1 MKNEIEITT
10 TVENEHVDEARLTD
24 LINWI
29 LADEKC
35 SESWHISIIFVD
47 DGFIVELNKKFLQKS
62 GPTDIISFNLTDS
75 SEQPEGEVYISV
87 DTAKKSAQEYN
98 VELNNELYRLTAHG
112 VYHLLGYDDATQSQ
126 RDAMTQLENKALEY
140 VQSTL

>member
-10 TVENEHVDEARLTD
+10 TVEKGHVDEARLTD

-29 LADEKC
+29 LVDEKC

-47 DGFIVELNKKFLQKS
+47 DGFIIELNKKFLQKS
-62 GPTDIISFNLTDS
+62 GPTDVISFNLTDS
-75 SEQPEGEVYISV
+75 SEQPEGEVYISI
-87 DTAKKSAQEYN
+87 DTAKKNAQEYN
-98 VELNNELYRLTAHG
+98 AELKNELYRLTAHG
-112 VYHLLGYDDATQSQ
+112 VYHLLDYDDATQSQ